1 MYFCSFTIKIYKVKI
16 SASIYSG
23 KDKDLVSLVQEL
35 DAHRVNF
42 FHIDCNDDPSVF
54 EDIKKI
60 RGYSKTP
67 IDLHLITCDPSKYFR
82 LIEENNIEYVTF
94 QFENVKNDF
103 SIPASIKSNMGIAI
117 VSETDISVFEKF
129 RDRFSFILFM
139 TTTPGESGGKFNK
152 QNFKKINEFRNK
164 YPGKKIHVDGG
175 INEELSFILRNMG
188 VNVVVIGSYLFRN
201 DFIGS
206 ALLQLKSDDV
216 EGHYRVKDFMLEIE
230 ETPVLQEDHVS
241 FYDVLKSIDD
251 YKMGFTTI
259 VNEDG
264 LLLGLITNADV
275 RKGLIKNYDNL
286 QNIQIK
292 DMLNR
297 DPAYVYDHETVSDI
311 LGYIKNLDFP
321 VLFMPVVNEQ
331 KKLVGSI
338 KFNNLI
344 KGES

>member
-1 MYFCSFTIKIYKVKI
+1 MKI

-23 KDKDLVSLVQEL
+23 KDKELVSLVQEL

-42 FHIDCNDDPSVF
+42 FHIDCNDKPSVF
-54 EDIKKI
+54 DDIKKI
-60 RGYSKTP
+60 RQHSNTP
-67 IDLHLITCDPSKYFR
+67 IDLHLITPEPEKYFK
-82 LIEENNIEYVTF
+82 LIEENKIEFVTF
-94 QFENVKNDF
+94 QFENITKEF
-103 SIPASIKSNMGIAI
+103 SIPASIKSTMGLAI
-117 VSETDISVFEKF
+117 VSETDISVFEKYKDAF
-129 RDRFSFILFM
+129 TFILFM

-152 QNFKKINEFRNK
+152 QNFKKINEFRNR

-216 EGHYRVKDFMLEIE
+216 EGHYRVKDFMLDIE
-230 ETPVLQEDHVS
+230 ETPVLVEDKVT

-259 VNEDG
+259 VNKDG
-264 LLLGLITNADV
+264 LLQGLITNADV
-275 RKGLIKNYDNL
+275 RKGLIKNYDN
-286 QNIQIK
+286 IQSIKIK

-297 DPAYVYDHETVSDI
+297 DPAYVYEQETVSDI

-331 KKLVGSI
+331 KKLVGAI